1 MVDIGHSGVSL
12 QVLVRIGVKVELSRR
27 TEQGLGIATSVQ
39 PREKHRKPLPLLL
52 TSHRPANNHRQLHIR
67 RDPTVG
73 IPFYCHI

>member
-52 TSHRPANNHRQLHIR
+52 IVQPTTTASSTYDETRPSESLSIVISN
-67 RDPTVG
+67 P
-73 IPFYCHI
+73 